1 MPLTYLENETQQQP
15 LQRLSQINNIDEEL
29 IVFDNDFLMSCTR
42 RICLE
47 CGSDH
52 SFRPTFEGV
61 KTSIDI
67 LPKLLQRKNSNSKEK
82 IQEVIK

>member
-1 MPLTYLENETQQQP
+1 MYLSYVDNKSQQQP
-15 LQRLSQINNIDEEL
+15 FQRLSQIDNIDEEL
-29 IVFDNDFLMSCTR
+29 IVFDNDFLMSCTS
-42 RICLE
+42 RICSE

-52 SFRPTFEGV
+52 SHRPTFEGV

-67 LPKLLQRKNSNSKEK
+67 LSKLLQRKNSKAK